1 MKELRTQIEIGAS
14 ADRVWDVLTDF
25 SAFPDW
31 NPFVQ
36 SARGEPRVGEQ
47 LTVTIKPP
55 KGMGMTFKPKV
66 LKAEPGRELRWL
78 GKLMMPGLFD
88 GEHIFEIESTGDNTA
103 RLTQREE
110 FRGVLVPLFSL
121 MGAFKSGRAGFE
133 QMNQALKE
141 RAEQAA
147 E

>member
-14 ADRVWDVLTDF
+14 ADRVWEVLTDF

-31 NPFVQ
+31 NPFVR
-36 SARGEPRVGEQ
+36 SAQGEPRVGEQ
-47 LTVTIKPP
+47 LTVFLKPP

-110 FRGVLVPLFSL
+110 FRGVLIPLFSL
-121 MGAFKSGRAGFE
+121 MGVFKNTRAGFE

-141 RAEQAA
+141 RAEQAV